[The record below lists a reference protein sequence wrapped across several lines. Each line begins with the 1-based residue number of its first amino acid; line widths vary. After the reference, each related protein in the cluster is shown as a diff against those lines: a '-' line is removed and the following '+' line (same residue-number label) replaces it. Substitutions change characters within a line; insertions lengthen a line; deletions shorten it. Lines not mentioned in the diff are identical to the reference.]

1 MLQLKMKKQEEKL
14 SEKMYDLVI
23 IGGGPAGL
31 TAGIYAGRA
40 RLKTLIIE
48 EMIAGGQSATTEL
61 LENYPGFK
69 DGVGGVE
76 LAMIMEEQ
84 AKKFNTEVIYDRVVS
99 ASLLGETKEVHLA
112 SSTIKAKAVI
122 IASGAVPRKLKADGA
137 EKFHGKGISY
147 CATCDGALFRDKRI
161 VIVGAG
167 NSAIEEGIFMQR
179 FTKDITFVQDL
190 PYLTAEKIL
199 QERIKS
205 YPETKFYLGTVIK
218 KVNGSDKV
226 ESVTANISKENKEIE
241 IPADGVFVYIGY
253 TPKADFVSKEI
264 NLDSQGYII
273 TDENLKTNIDGV
285 FAAGDVRVKEF
296 RQVVTAAS
304 DGAIAAHSVEKY
316 LENK

>member
-1 MLQLKMKKQEEKL
+1 MLQLKMMKQEEKVK
-14 SEKMYDLVI
+14 EKYFDLVI

-40 RLKTLIIE
+40 RLKTVIIE
-48 EMIAGGQSATTEL
+48 EMIAGGQSATTEH

-84 AKKFNTEVIYDRVVS
+84 AKRFGTEVIYDKVVS
-99 ASLLGETKEVHLA
+99 VKLSSEEKEVYL
-112 SSTIKAKAVI
+112 SSSVIKAKTVI
-122 IASGAVPRKLKADGA
+122 IASGAIPRRLKIDGA
-137 EKFHGKGISY
+137 DKFHGKGISY

-161 VIVGAG
+161 LIVGAG
-167 NSAIEEGIFMQR
+167 NSAVEEGIFMQR
-179 FTKDITFVQDL
+179 FTSDITFVQDL

-205 YPETKFYLGTVIK
+205 YPKTKFYLGTLVKSI
-218 KVNGSDKV
+218 NGKENV
-226 ESVTANISKENKEIE
+226 ESVTLKVTKDNSEIT

-253 TPKADFVSKEI
+253 NPKTEFLGGEVKLND
-264 NLDSQGYII
+264 QGYII
-273 TDENLKTNIDGV
+273 TNDDLKTNIDGV
-285 FAAGDVRVKEF
+285 YAAGDVRVKDF
-296 RQVVTAAS
+296 RQVITAAS
-304 DGAIAAHSVEKY
+304 DGAIAAHSAEKY

>member
-1 MLQLKMKKQEEKL
+1 MLQLKMAKQEEKTKNK
-14 SEKMYDLVI
+14 SFDLVI

-40 RLKTLIIE
+40 RIKTAIIE
-48 EMIAGGQSATTEL
+48 EMIAGGQSATTEH

-69 DGVGGVE
+69 NGVGGVE
-76 LAMIMEEQ
+76 LAMMMEEQ
-84 AKKFNTEVIYDRVVS
+84 AKKFGTEVIYDSVVS
-99 ASLLGETKEVHLA
+99 AKLEGEEKEIHLA
-112 SSTIKAKAVI
+112 SSVIKAKSVI
-122 IASGAVPRKLKADGA
+122 IATGATPRRIKAEGS

-147 CATCDGALFRDKRI
+147 CATCDGALFRDKKI

-179 FTKDITFVQDL
+179 FSDDITFVQDL

-205 YPETKFYLGTVIK
+205 YPKTKFYLGAMVKSI
-218 KVNGSDKV
+218 NGNDKV
-226 ESVTANISKENKEIE
+226 ESVTIKVAKDGSEID

-253 TPKADFVSKEI
+253 SPKTGFFGKELKL
-264 NLDSQGYII
+264 NEQGYIP
-273 TDENLKTNIDGV
+273 TDENLKTNLDGV
-285 FAAGDVRVKEF
+285 YAAGDVRVKDF
-296 RQVVTAAS
+296 RQVITAAA

>member
-1 MLQLKMKKQEEKL
+1 MLQLKMAKQETKTAEK
-14 SEKMYDLVI
+14 YFDLVI

-40 RLKTLIIE
+40 RLKTVIIE

-76 LAMIMEEQ
+76 LAMAMEEQ
-84 AKKFNTEVIYDRVVS
+84 AKRFGTEVIYDRV
-99 ASLLGETKEVHLA
+99 ASVKLSGDEKEVRLA
-112 SSTIKAKAVI
+112 NSVIKAKAVI
-122 IASGAVPRKLKADGA
+122 IASGASPRRINAEGAD
-137 EKFHGKGISY
+137 KFHGKGISY

-179 FTKDITFVQDL
+179 FTGDITFVQDL

-205 YPETKFYLGTVIK
+205 HPQTKFYLGTLIK
-218 KVNGSDKV
+218 SINGTDRV
-226 ESVTANISKENKEIE
+226 ESVTLKVAKDGSEMT

-253 TPKADFVSKEI
+253 TPKTDFLKDEVKL
-264 NLDSQGYII
+264 NGQGYII
-273 TDENLKTNIDGV
+273 TDEDLKTNIDGV
-285 FAAGDVRVKEF
+285 YAAGDVRVKEF
-296 RQVVTAAS
+296 RQVITAAA
-304 DGAIAAHSVEKY
+304 DGAVAAHSVEKY

>member
-1 MLQLKMKKQEEKL
+1 MLQLKMKKQEESVK
-14 SEKMYDLVI
+14 SSIYDLVI

-48 EMIAGGQSATTEL
+48 EKIAGGQSATTEH

-69 DGVGGVE
+69 DGVGGIE
-76 LAMIMEEQ
+76 LAMMMEEQ
-84 AKKFNTEVIYDRVVS
+84 SKRFS
-99 ASLLGETKEVHLA
+99 AEFAYEKAISVKLKGDTKEIIL
-112 SSTIKAKAVI
+112 SSREVKAKSII
-122 IASGAVPRKLKADGA
+122 IASGASPKKLKADGA
-137 EKFHGKGISY
+137 DKFHGKGISY
-147 CATCDGALFRDKRI
+147 CATCDGALFRDKKI

-199 QERIKS
+199 QERIQNYS
-205 YPETKFYLGTVIK
+205 DTKFYLNTLVK
-218 KVNGSDKV
+218 SVNGNDRV
-226 ESVTANISKENKEIE
+226 ESVTVTDRKANKEYQ

-253 TPKADFVSKEI
+253 NPITDF
-264 NLDSQGYII
+264 LDKQVKLSEQGYII
-273 TDENLKTNIDGV
+273 TDENMKTNIDGV
-285 FAAGDVRVKEF
+285 FAAGDVRVKDF
-296 RQVVTAAS
+296 RQVITAAS
-304 DGAIAAHSVEKY
+304 DGATAAHSAEKY